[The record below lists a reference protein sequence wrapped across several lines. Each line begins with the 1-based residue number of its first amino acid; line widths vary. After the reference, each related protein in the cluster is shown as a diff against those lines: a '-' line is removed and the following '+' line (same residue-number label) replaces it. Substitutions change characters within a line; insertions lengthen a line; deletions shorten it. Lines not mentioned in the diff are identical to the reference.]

1 MAKDK
6 QNDAALD
13 GIALVRRAI
22 EINNALPGRL
32 ADDEGSPGG
41 LIILPDDKRPIIIG
55 DLHSNHGHLSLI
67 LDHDGN
73 RTDIEND
80 RAICILLGDA
90 LHDDRT
96 GHMKEMSSSIDT
108 LDAVLYL
115 IARYP
120 GKVYYIRGNH
130 DSFDDRLRKSGISQ
144 GLEMRKALV
153 EARGA
158 DYAAAVADFFESMPV
173 FIIGKDFVIT
183 HAGPPRGGIVRDELV
198 NIKKYPEKFHQL
210 IWTRVNEF
218 HGNPSLKEYG
228 EKDVRL
234 ALDLLGM
241 PEGTQFI
248 VGHNPIWSDGNKI
261 GVWLNV
267 IGIKNHHI
275 LYSGYGSAAPYITF
289 VNGEMRVHT
298 AVAKQPEVYYYG

>member
-1 MAKDK
+1 MAKVK
-6 QNDAALD
+6 QNGVTLD
-13 GIALVRRAI
+13 GIELVKRAI
-22 EINNALPGRL
+22 EINNTLPGRL
-32 ADDEGSPGG
+32 ADDEGNPGG

-55 DLHSNHGHLSLI
+55 DIHANHEHLSFI

-73 RTDIEND
+73 RSDID
-80 RAICILLGDA
+80 GDKAICILLGDA

-96 GHMKEMSSSIDT
+96 GHMKEMSSSITT
-108 LDAVLYL
+108 LDAVLSL

-120 GKVYYIRGNH
+120 GKIYYIRGNH

-144 GLEMRKALV
+144 GMEMRKALV
-153 EARGA
+153 DARGN
-158 DYAAAVADFFESMPV
+158 DYANAVSEFFESLPV
-173 FIIGKDFVIT
+173 FIIGKDYVIT
-183 HAGPPRGGIVRDELV
+183 HAGPPRGGIVREELV
-198 NIKKYPEKFHQL
+198 NIKRYPEKFHQL

-234 ALDLLGM
+234 AIDLLGM
-241 PEGTQFI
+241 PENTQFI

-298 AVAKQPEVYYYG
+298 ALAKKPEVYYYG